1 MTNDNQQP
9 QRPDSYNQSPGQ
21 AFDLNSSQAISQQIL
36 ASPAQT
42 TLPEQR
48 GPGWSSLRPMPAKQY
63 QEAVGSGRVSP
74 LTPLPSPQT
83 LSQQPAVITTIPAQS
98 PKRRRKRTP
107 LIVFL
112 LLLSIL
118 VAIGAIVSPNLFTII
133 PGPDPSS
140 SIAFGAT
147 VHFVK
152 PLPKAYQIIPIL
164 HLPHLSTSNPPPTLH

>member
-36 ASPAQT
+36 ASPAQLHAQT

-63 QEAVGSGRVSP
+63 QEAVGSARGSP

-83 LSQQPAVITTIPAQS
+83 LSQKPPTTPKIPTQS
-98 PKRRRKRTP
+98 PNPARNTTTLTDLP
-107 LIVFL
+107 L
-112 LLLSIL
+112 
-118 VAIGAIVSPNLFTII
+118 
-133 PGPDPSS
+133 
-140 SIAFGAT
+140 
-147 VHFVK
+147 
-152 PLPKAYQIIPIL
+152 
-164 HLPHLSTSNPPPTLH
+164 